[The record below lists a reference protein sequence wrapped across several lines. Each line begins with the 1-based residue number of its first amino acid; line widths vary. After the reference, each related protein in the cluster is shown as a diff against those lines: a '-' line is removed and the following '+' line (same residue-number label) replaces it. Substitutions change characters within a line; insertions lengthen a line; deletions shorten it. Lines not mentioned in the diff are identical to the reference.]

1 ESGPRHRPQ
10 NRRRSRLGSRASL
23 GILHQAAAAF
33 QGPALENAAGGQ
45 RALKRAEA
53 ASWRDRG
60 KGSSSSPGLFPAR
73 LQPRQLGHL
82 SSHPAAYWCGR
93 PQAARA
99 VRRRQGWGRGARAVG
114 REGNGWR
121 LPSRALTRVE
131 GSSSNPERR
140 GRSPYRIERMALAV
154 CEILRYLII
163 HWKCEAGL
171 PKGASLEGQLTV
183 SIDAL
188 SSKQAPNSLRC
199 AVTIAS
205 TGSVYGGLIFK
216 KFLQEIQPVLPRFSA
231 KLTWASEEGD
241 RSQDTS
247 GVTPFQMTF
256 KVDENSRSLMTD
268 CLIIKQFL
276 RKIIIVHHKLKFN
289 FGLMVNGILSA
300 EIFGAKNEPILRLS
314 NGITL
319 VVGFQHYVSKP
330 KLNSTE
336 LHCSRIHPVL
346 GHPALLSIPDGIA
359 GMGLLGKLALTP
371 AAALCPSP
379 KVFSSQQDRI
389 SSQLYIFLYGPLGLP
404 LILDQEQPSI
414 TVFRDTSYFIDWKK
428 HNLFMVPTLDLNL
441 DTDLVIPDVSYQVES
456 SEENRS
462 QDMDSEGPALLLFLF
477 VDFHSGFPVQQA
489 EVWGLHTLLTA
500 HLSAILSESRSTV
513 QESIQSAVDQV
524 LEQHHQAAQ
533 RLQSSLSV
541 AVNAITSVLTGST
554 CSSFRNTCLQAL
566 EAADTQEFGTK
577 LHRLFYDT
585 TQHRLFHHCS
595 CDTEKH
601 RTPEKKH
608 STQSTED
615 WHGNIGQQSNVES
628 TGQTENKKLKRS
640 PSLGREESEALC
652 PVRDTSPPEC
662 ATRHHEPTVASPN
675 DRGSPARAAQSRAPA
690 PDAASP
696 AGGLEVPRR
705 AQGGCQPGLL
715 PLGPHHCLLC
725 SRRTCGCK
733 RSPICPSG

>member
-1 ESGPRHRPQ
+1 
-10 NRRRSRLGSRASL
+10 
-23 GILHQAAAAF
+23 
-33 QGPALENAAGGQ
+33 
-45 RALKRAEA
+45 
-53 ASWRDRG
+53 
-60 KGSSSSPGLFPAR
+60 
-73 LQPRQLGHL
+73 
-82 SSHPAAYWCGR
+82 
-93 PQAARA
+93 
-99 VRRRQGWGRGARAVG
+99 
-114 REGNGWR
+114 
-121 LPSRALTRVE
+121 
-131 GSSSNPERR
+131 
-140 GRSPYRIERMALAV
+140 
-154 CEILRYLII
+154 
-163 HWKCEAGL
+163 
-171 PKGASLEGQLTV
+171 
-183 SIDAL
+183 
-188 SSKQAPNSLRC
+188 
-199 AVTIAS
+199 
-205 TGSVYGGLIFK
+205 
-216 KFLQEIQPVLPRFSA
+216 
-231 KLTWASEEGD
+231 
-241 RSQDTS
+241 
-247 GVTPFQMTF
+247 
-256 KVDENSRSLMTD
+256 MTD

-389 SSQLYIFLYGPLGLP
+389 SSLYIFLYGPLGLP

-533 RLQSSLSV
+533 AHQRLQSSLSV

-595 CDTEKH
+595 CDTEKTSSPAS
-601 RTPEKKH
+601 RLC
-608 STQSTED
+608 STSTRLREHD
-615 WHGNIGQQSNVES
+615 LKWTFLLLES

-696 AGGLEVPRR
+696 AGGLEDLWLQEVSNLSEWLSPGRR
-705 AQGGCQPGLL
+705 F
-715 PLGPHHCLLC
+715 
-725 SRRTCGCK
+725 
-733 RSPICPSG
+733 

>member
-1 ESGPRHRPQ
+1 MES
-10 NRRRSRLGSRASL
+10 
-23 GILHQAAAAF
+23 
-33 QGPALENAAGGQ
+33 
-45 RALKRAEA
+45 
-53 ASWRDRG
+53 
-60 KGSSSSPGLFPAR
+60 
-73 LQPRQLGHL
+73 
-82 SSHPAAYWCGR
+82 
-93 PQAARA
+93 
-99 VRRRQGWGRGARAVG
+99 
-114 REGNGWR
+114 
-121 LPSRALTRVE
+121 
-131 GSSSNPERR
+131 
-140 GRSPYRIERMALAV
+140 MALAV
-154 CEILRYLII
+154 CEVLRYLIV

-188 SSKQAPNSLRC
+188 SSTQAPSSLRC

-205 TGSVYGGLIFK
+205 IGSVYGGLVFK
-216 KFLQEIQPVLPRFSA
+216 KFLREVQVVLPRFSA

-247 GVTPFQMTF
+247 GITPFQMTF
-256 KVDENSRSLMTD
+256 KVDENPRSLMTG
-268 CLIIKQFL
+268 CLIIKRFL

-289 FGLMVNGILSA
+289 FSLTVNGILSA
-300 EIFGAKNEPILRLS
+300 EIFGAENEPILRLS

-336 LHCSRIHPVL
+336 SHCSRIHPVL
-346 GHPALLSIPDGIA
+346 GHPALLSIPDGMSD
-359 GMGLLGKLALTP
+359 MGLLGKLALTP

-379 KVFSSQQDRI
+379 KVFSSQRDRI
-389 SSQLYIFLYGPLGLP
+389 SSVSIFLYGPLGLP
-404 LILDQEQPSI
+404 LISDQEQLSI

-441 DTDLVIPDVSYQVES
+441 DTDLVIPDVSYQVEP
-456 SEENRS
+456 SEGNQS
-462 QDMDSEGPALLLFLF
+462 QDVDSAGPALLLFLF

-513 QESIQSAVDQV
+513 RESIQSAVDQV
-524 LEQHHQAAQ
+524 LERYHQAAQ
-533 RLQSSLSV
+533 AHQRLQGSLSV

-585 TQHRLFHHCS
+585 TQHRLLHHCS
-595 CDTEKH
+595 CDTEQH
-601 RTPEKKH
+601 PTPEKKH

-615 WHGNIGQQSNVES
+615 WRGTIGQQSHVES
-628 TGQTENKKLKRS
+628 SGQAENKKLKRS
-640 PSLGREESEALC
+640 PSLGREEPQALC
-652 PVRDTSPPEC
+652 SARDPSPPEC
-662 ATRHHEPTVASPN
+662 AARHHEPTVASPN
-675 DRGSPARAAQSRAPA
+675 ARGSPAPAAQSRAPA

-696 AGGLEVPRR
+696 AGGLEDLWLQEVSNLSEWLSPGRR
-705 AQGGCQPGLL
+705 F
-715 PLGPHHCLLC
+715 
-725 SRRTCGCK
+725 
-733 RSPICPSG
+733 